1 MPVTGPQ
8 HFLLTSDPCCAI
20 RNPKIQI
27 GKPATESVFTFSS
40 HAAATLNRSLDNARG
55 LTMTAESEEG
65 AMVCR
70 GATKKQVGG
79 EERGVRHA
87 HCYGSL
93 PSARK
98 LLKSRQRSSART
110 IESSVERLNGCR
122 ATMICRTQEAVGQMD
137 GRTVKN
143 LLARIAASVS
153 FLWPKSP
160 WCRSMSTN
168 SIRINCELCADCGLR
183 TR

>member
-1 MPVTGPQ
+1 
-8 HFLLTSDPCCAI
+8 
-20 RNPKIQI
+20 
-27 GKPATESVFTFSS
+27 
-40 HAAATLNRSLDNARG
+40 
-55 LTMTAESEEG
+55 MTAESEEG

-70 GATKKQVGG
+70 GATKKEVRG

-137 GRTVKN
+137 GRTCHDGEEPFGSHSCKRFFS
-143 LLARIAASVS
+143 LAQE
-153 FLWPKSP
+153 PKVP
-160 WCRSMSTN
+160 FDVHEFN
-168 SIRINCELCADCGLR
+168 SNQL
-183 TR
+183 